1 MSPSKTQTPEA
12 GIAEAFS
19 DLSEQTAALVRRE
32 LHAARDETW
41 AKAKAAAPGVALLAG
56 SAALGLLAA
65 ASGYRLSLRLA
76 EKMVSPAT
84 AALLAT
90 VVYGAGAGVA
100 ASAGIARLRS
110 VEPPVPT
117 QTAAAAGATLREAAQ
132 HNGQ

>member
-32 LHAARDETW
+32 LDAAREETW
-41 AKAKAAAPGVALLAG
+41 AKAKAAAPAVALLAG

-76 EKMVSPAT
+76 EKAVSPAT

-90 VVYGAGAGVA
+90 LVYGAGAGGA
-100 ASAGIARLRS
+100 AAAGLARLRAA
-110 VEPPVPT
+110 EPPVPSE
-117 QTAAAAGATLREAAQ
+117 TAAGGGAAIREAAQ
-132 HNGQ
+132 RSR